1 MALFSENFVGCYP
14 VSKTLKFELRP
25 VPETKAYLDDDN
37 CPLLAGDLERDKA
50 YPVVKELLDKY
61 YRYFIDI
68 CLKDKKLSPE
78 TIDEAYQAYSSHD
91 EKSQK
96 ALKAASQKLRKE
108 VAGFFDKKTRE
119 TYCLDKYSNLLVL
132 DKKNDNKEKGT
143 PKTIPS
149 VLKKWLENESGFSEK
164 EVEKYFIS

>member
-37 CPLLAGDLERDKA
+37 CPLLAGDFERDKA

-68 CLKDKKLSPE
+68 CLKDKKLAPE

-91 EKSQK
+91 EKTLEAVSK
-96 ALKAASQKLRKE
+96 NF
-108 VAGFFDKKTRE
+108 GKKWRIF
-119 TYCLDKYSNLLVL
+119 S
-132 DKKNDNKEKGT
+132 KG
-143 PKTIPS
+143 K
-149 VLKKWLENESGFSEK
+149 LKKPVVWTNTKIFSCWIRKMTTRKRELPK
-164 EVEKYFIS
+164 PFPLC